1 MSQAGTSS
9 APKEQCRE
17 NHLCELLSNQSAFHL
32 RRVQVAMSS
41 QNKCESGSYTWK
53 KSRWNLPLR
62 YSTRGSRNL
71 ATGAGRRSQKCAK
84 SYTTQI
90 LRSVGVRVVDVRLQP
105 EPNVLVHARA
115 EETVAFRCGK
125 KPRRRSA
132 LGHRSEG
139 RSWLQNYLSMLAME
153 V

>member
-1 MSQAGTSS
+1 MEKVPVES
-9 APKEQCRE
+9 ASAVIDARIKE
-17 NHLCELLSNQSAFHL
+17 L
-32 RRVQVAMSS
+32 
-41 QNKCESGSYTWK
+41 GDW
-53 KSRWNLPLR
+53 
-62 YSTRGSRNL
+62 RGQTL
-71 ATGAGRRSQKCAK
+71 AKCAK

-115 EETVAFRCGK
+115 EETVALRCGK

-132 LGHRSEG
+132 LGYLSEG
-139 RSWLQNYLSMLAME
+139 RSWLQNYLSKLAMD